1 MLFNIIMFVGMYPVV
16 FIMYFVLK
24 LNVKNR
30 GGTVFGLCVPKDKDF
45 AEEFYGQVNQRKKW
59 YQYRMKQI
67 LLLLLVLPLITL
79 KIPYVSL
86 QFTFWMFWLVGGIV
100 LMELPTVRVN
110 RELKAFKKKKRAE
123 MLLKQESEIAE
134 SGGSD
139 KKSDYVRLVELSEAG
154 QVRKTR
160 LLPFLVPTL
169 LSAAAVIYS
178 FVQSGEHGRR
188 QMVFVVLLFALCTPM
203 FYMMASWM
211 DRQRTAVVSYESEVN
226 VNYARAKK
234 QIWNR
239 TWLMCAWVNTVFTIF
254 SAFALGNDSISSMW
268 LIWGMILYMLLT
280 LLGALYAVRKVNRL
294 ERRYEKKID
303 PLLNDEDDD
312 CWILGM
318 FYYNK
323 ADRRTFVETRI
334 GCGMNTNMATPL
346 GKMTTALGAIAI
358 LSLPVVCI
366 WMMFLEFTPL
376 KLNVQENYLVAEQ
389 LKTDYRIALSDIREP
404 ELVDSLPEMSKNV
417 GTGMDNLYKGNWHI
431 TYNGD
436 CEVFLNPKN
445 HLFIKFTVDGELY
458 YMSAADDKETR
469 AVYEELTARLGT
481 LAKKQP
487 PLE

>member
-1 MLFNIIMFVGMYPVV
+1 MLFNIIMFIGMYPVV

-45 AEEFYGQVNQRKKW
+45 AEEFYGQVNQRKEW

-67 LLLLLVLPLITL
+67 LFLLLVLPLITL

-178 FVQSGEHGRR
+178 FLQSGEHGRR

-239 TWLMCAWVNTVFTIF
+239 VWLMCAWVNTVFTIF
-254 SAFALGNDSISSMW
+254 SVPSDVLPVWKLVFCSISVFPHAHS
-268 LIWGMILYMLLT
+268 IKSIAAVKTANARILFI
-280 LLGALYAVRKVNRL
+280 VRL
-294 ERRYEKKID
+294 
-303 PLLNDEDDD
+303 
-312 CWILGM
+312 
-318 FYYNK
+318 
-323 ADRRTFVETRI
+323 
-334 GCGMNTNMATPL
+334 
-346 GKMTTALGAIAI
+346 
-358 LSLPVVCI
+358 LSLHFSAQN
-366 WMMFLEFTPL
+366 FLMWKSLRFPSIHNRRQKPKSPSL
-376 KLNVQENYLVAEQ
+376 QYIPQIRLPHSAQNQ
-389 LKTDYRIALSDIREP
+389 KTQ
-404 ELVDSLPEMSKNV
+404 
-417 GTGMDNLYKGNWHI
+417 T
-431 TYNGD
+431 
-436 CEVFLNPKN
+436 
-445 HLFIKFTVDGELY
+445 
-458 YMSAADDKETR
+458 AA
-469 AVYEELTARLGT
+469 
-481 LAKKQP
+481 
-487 PLE
+487 